1 MSDLTVFNF
10 CRVLLNLQGCIIVFN
25 PIQISTSFQ
34 LVPSLSFHVSV
45 ISLRDKLPASPHP
58 YLFGMIL
65 ALPQWTSDWLD
76 CWQKQLSIQQV
87 WTPSCLHLVFAP
99 TESQEMMWR
108 LTYLRRSEIVVEEVL
123 TRLWHVLSQ
132 MRHLHARRTGRVYL
146 YPCLCL
152 SRFYRR
158 GRLLKKHFNISER
171 TRFGKRKTLTNTVQK
186 IAGGIQCQF
195 SLLLSIWCR
204 PSELCS
210 SANFNGLYSVLHV
223 RHQASTLCVKKE
235 MQRNWACRTNS
246 LWSEHLFWRR
256 TGLSGKTASGFSSV
270 CVCVCSVSQW
280 QTNRQN
286 NRNICESSTR
296 ANRQRQER

>member
-1 MSDLTVFNF
+1 MFLSSRCVTSCLPPHILISLAWSWPCRSELATDWTVDKNNF
-10 CRVLLNLQGCIIVFN
+10 PYSRCGHH
-25 PIQISTSFQ
+25 
-34 LVPSLSFHVSV
+34 HVST
-45 ISLRDKLPASPHP
+45 L
-58 YLFGMIL
+58 
-65 ALPQWTSDWLD
+65 
-76 CWQKQLSIQQV
+76 
-87 WTPSCLHLVFAP
+87 CLHPQKVRKWCDDSSRGHSDP
-99 TESQEMMWR
+99 TGCMHS
-108 LTYLRRSEIVVEEVL
+108 YLRRSEIVVEEVL